1 MVVKFF
7 DAVRRAELS
16 IKLKKRKAK
25 LRSRLKEL
33 EELVAKENDISR
45 IRKFL
50 FIFHMKFLLQMY

>member
-50 FIFHMKFLLQMY
+50 SIFYRKCFNQVY